1 MTALREVVP
10 CLVQHT
16 LIETNARQTSYGPEI
31 KQKGDDTVR
40 RFDVQRRHKGI
51 SVLHLFV
58 QLIALFALLRRPN
71 ACRIWRGGG
80 SRRLA
85 LELYL
90 LSIPGQWRLRLEVI
104 FEANIMHYPVYVIGK
119 ERDRMRRMS
128 ILR

>member
-1 MTALREVVP
+1 MRVV
-10 CLVQHT
+10 
-16 LIETNARQTSYGPEI
+16 YG
-31 KQKGDDTVR
+31 G
-40 RFDVQRRHKGI
+40 
-51 SVLHLFV
+51 
-58 QLIALFALLRRPN
+58 
-71 ACRIWRGGG
+71 GGG